1 MIEKFWSAGKMQQQ
15 PSSRNASTC
24 EVPNPSSRAC
34 YTYLHNDSKYQN
46 QKFRVDFRWRLELV
60 LQCACWTRLKIAMR
74 LKLIAAKHSSRLSSN

>member
-15 PSSRNASTC
+15 PRSRNASTC

-46 QKFRVDFRWRLELV
+46 QKFRADFRWRLELA
-60 LQCACWTRLKIAMR
+60 LQLCLLDEVEDRD
-74 LKLIAAKHSSRLSSN
+74 AAKTYSC